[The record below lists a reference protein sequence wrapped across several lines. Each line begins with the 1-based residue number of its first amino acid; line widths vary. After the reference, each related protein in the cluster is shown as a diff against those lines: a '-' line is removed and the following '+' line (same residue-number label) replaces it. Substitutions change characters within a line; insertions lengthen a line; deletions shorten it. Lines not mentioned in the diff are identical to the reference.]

1 MTQYSRT
8 AEREKTMQALYQV
21 FLYLEAKSDFDATD
35 VIVSQ
40 YGVKTIDE
48 VPVFSK
54 AVYAL
59 ALEHLEDIEAL
70 IQSHL
75 VNWAFSRLDNV
86 AKAILV
92 EAISEGNYGH
102 LSPRKV
108 VISQAVLLAKQYLDP
123 GQHKFINAVLDK
135 SLTAYECPEN

>member
-1 MTQYSRT
+1 
-8 AEREKTMQALYQV
+8 
-21 FLYLEAKSDFDATD
+21 
-35 VIVSQ
+35 
-40 YGVKTIDE
+40 
-48 VPVFSK
+48 
-54 AVYAL
+54 
-59 ALEHLEDIEAL
+59 
-70 IQSHL
+70 
-75 VNWAFSRLDNV
+75 V

-123 GQHKFINAVLDK
+123 GQHKVINAVLDK